1 MALNDFHLACRNW
14 FIAEFG
20 APTPAQAEAWSAM
33 EYATDAAKM
42 EFSGPLAQLYWQTL
56 MLNGIV
62 LLRLSL
68 K

>member
-1 MALNDFHLACRNW
+1 
-14 FIAEFG
+14 
-20 APTPAQAEAWSAM
+20 M

-42 EFSGPLAQLYWQTL
+42 EFPGPLAQLYWLTL

-68 K
+68 KQKSRYRQRR

>member
-1 MALNDFHLACRNW
+1 
-14 FIAEFG
+14 
-20 APTPAQAEAWSAM
+20 M
-33 EYATDAAKM
+33 EYATDAAKT
-42 EFSGPLAQLYWQTL
+42 EFPGPLAQLYWLPL

>member
-1 MALNDFHLACRNW
+1 
-14 FIAEFG
+14 
-20 APTPAQAEAWSAM
+20 M

-42 EFSGPLAQLYWQTL
+42 EFPGPLAQLYWLT
-56 MLNGIV
+56 LNGIV